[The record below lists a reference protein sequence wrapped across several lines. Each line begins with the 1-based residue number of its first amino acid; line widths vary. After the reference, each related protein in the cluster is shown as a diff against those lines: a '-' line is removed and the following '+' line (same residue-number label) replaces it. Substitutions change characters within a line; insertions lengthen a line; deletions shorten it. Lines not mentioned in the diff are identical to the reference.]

1 MREDLVQDALVWVL
15 QENREGVIRVDT
27 YDRASGDVEP
37 WAFVLAHY
45 AVLEIMKR
53 FRGTITHDNEVRQAC
68 KDLYGDDPQADVY
81 GPEDTLDGD
90 VVIALR
96 QVEYELTE
104 EERLM
109 LRLRY
114 EGATWAKIA
123 EELGD
128 IAPSTAA
135 NRHDRAKTKAR
146 RLAAKYGLSF
156 EYVMR

>member
-1 MREDLVQDALVWVL
+1 ML
-15 QENREGVIRVDT
+15 G
-27 YDRASGDVEP
+27 
-37 WAFVLAHY
+37 HY
-45 AVLEIMKR
+45 AVMEVMKK
-53 FRGTITHDNEVRQAC
+53 FRGTITHDNEVRQVY
-68 KDLYGDDPQADVY
+68 KDLHGEDPQADVY
-81 GPEDTLDGD
+81 GPEDNLDGD
-90 VVIALR
+90 IVIALR
-96 QVEYELTE
+96 QVEYDLSE
-104 EERLM
+104 EERLI

-123 EELGD
+123 GELGD